1 MRDFRH
7 RLPHQGNCIESCAS
21 SASSAHHRSHSFIH
35 LPKHFLKRFWRRSLL
50 YVGLFSCSLTLSVL
64 SLTATATETK
74 SPAPSGNAP
83 ASQPV
88 KSSAFALPKNAP
100 DPIVAPA
107 DLSEY
112 VLEFSRSPIVG
123 NRLRLESIYSE
134 ARLRF
139 TRPRDWETK
148 SVKLQLRYRHSPALY
163 ATRSNLTVLVN
174 GTSVG
179 SVPLNQPENKITTSL
194 FNVPVSLLQD
204 YNEVTIA
211 ALQNN
216 SPTCTQDPY
225 DPSLWTEILPDS
237 KLVFAVDPQ
246 SVPLNFSRYP
256 YPFLDVLSL
265 DAPQIAFLLP
275 RTIDESWLT
284 PTARLQTA
292 IGQYARY
299 REVDSRTIEAIDQI
313 KKNERLIVIGTPE
326 SQPAIADLDLPL
338 AIQQNQLR
346 DAQGKVLP
354 PDVGVLMLTTTD
366 SDRVPVL
373 VATGNGDVGVAKAV
387 QALVQRPD
395 RAIAT
400 GSVML
405 IEETQSITAPPLRE
419 WQGYLP
425 TQEQFKLSDLRTY
438 NDQPYGDVTVR
449 GSHAPALEFDFRALP
464 DEQILTGSSMTL
476 VYSYGPQVNPLTSQ
490 VEVQLDGVPLG
501 GDRLTSV
508 DGANRQILKIDLPEG
523 SVKPTSKMQVNFRLD
538 PRERRSCS
546 RVTDQQLWGT
556 IHSDTSFDLRRENV
570 TRLPDLKLMQSGYPF
585 AAPQDMSKLAIVLP
599 EQPNQKD
606 LDLLLET
613 SERLGR
619 LTRADAI
626 QFQVY
631 RKTQLPKEIQRDR
644 HLIGI
649 GTQARFPLPEVFQSQ
664 GFALQGQLTRQWAGN
679 QTQTAPDA
687 EGLIRSILSP
697 WNSERVVVALTGQT
711 DTGLQQVQSVMQR
724 DFLFSQIE
732 GDTVLIRRNTENP
745 SPFDPSDYRLE
756 FLRQSPQRE
765 IITEG
770 GWQEW
775 FKVFQSNWYVLAP
788 GFVAATLILYAV
800 TQVYLK
806 KVIGQER

>member
-1 MRDFRH
+1 MRDFH
-7 RLPHQGNCIESCAS
+7 CLPHQGNCIESAAS
-21 SASSAHHRSHSFIH
+21 STHRRSHS
-35 LPKHFLKRFWRRSLL
+35 PKHSLSRWLRRSLF
-50 YVGLFSCSLTLSVL
+50 YIGLFSCSLTLSVL
-64 SLTATATETK
+64 SLTATATEIN
-74 SPAPSGNAP
+74 SPSNHLLVSQAQP
-83 ASQPV
+83 AKPA
-88 KSSAFALPKNAP
+88 AFTLPKNVP

-139 TRPRDWETK
+139 TRPRDWDTK
-148 SVKLQLRYRHSPALY
+148 TVKLQLRYRHSPALY

-179 SVPLNQPENKITTSL
+179 SVPLNQPENKITTTL

-237 KLVFAVDPQ
+237 KLVFGVEPR
-246 SVPLNFSRYP
+246 SIPLNFSNYP

-265 DAPQIAFLLP
+265 DAPQIAFLSP
-275 RTIDESWLT
+275 ETVDESWLT
-284 PTARLQTA
+284 PAARLQSA
-292 IGQYARY
+292 IGQFAQY
-299 REVDSRTIEAIDQI
+299 REVDSRTIQAIDQL
-313 KKNERLIVIGTPE
+313 KENERLVVIGTPE
-326 SQPAIADLDLPL
+326 SQPALADLDLPL
-338 AIQQNQLR
+338 AIEQNQLR
-346 DAQGKVLP
+346 DDQGKVLP
-354 PDVGVLMLTTTD
+354 PDVGVLMLTTAD

-373 VATGNGDVGVAKAV
+373 VATGNGEAGVAKAV

-395 RAIAT
+395 REIAT
-400 GSVML
+400 GNVML
-405 IEETQSITAPPLRE
+405 IDDTQSIAAPPLRE

-425 TQEQFKLSDLRTY
+425 AQDRFKLSDLRTY

-449 GSHAPALEFDFRALP
+449 GSHAPALEFDFRTLP
-464 DEQILTGSSMTL
+464 DEQILNGSSMTL

-508 DGANRQILKIDLPEG
+508 DGGNRRVLKLDLPEG
-523 SVKPTSKMQVNFRLD
+523 SVKPTSKIQVNFRLD

-556 IHSDTSFDLRRENV
+556 IHSDTSFDLRRGNV
-570 TRLPDLKLMQSGYPF
+570 TRLPDLKLMTSGYPF
-585 AAPQDMSKLAIVLP
+585 VAPQDMSNLAIVLP
-599 EQPNQKD
+599 EQPNSKE
-606 LDLLLET
+606 LDLMLEL

-619 LTRADAI
+619 MTRADAI

-631 RKTQLPKEIQRDR
+631 RKPELPKEAQTDR

-649 GTQARFPLPEVFQSQ
+649 GTRARFPLPEVFQPQ
-664 GFALQGQLTRQWAGN
+664 GFTLQGQFTRQWGDS
-679 QTQTAPDA
+679 QTQTVPDS

-697 WNSERVVVALTGQT
+697 WNPERVLVALTGQT
-711 DTGLQQVQSVMQR
+711 DEGLQQVQSVIQR
-724 DFLFSQIE
+724 DFLFSQLE
-732 GDTVLIRRNTENP
+732 GDTVLVSTNTEDP
-745 SPFDPSDYRLE
+745 SPFDPADYRLE

-765 IITEG
+765 VVTEG

-775 FKVFQSNWYVLAP
+775 LKVFQGNWYVLAP
-788 GFVAATLILYAV
+788 GFVAATLVLYAV
-800 TQVYLK
+800 MQVYLK